1 MNHTCLLEYMYILYM
16 YQCCISMW
24 MCGAR
29 TEAQGLA
36 VIALRFAKGSVES
49 THKVPTSQAQPLP
62 AHE

>member
-1 MNHTCLLEYMYILYM
+1 
-16 YQCCISMW
+16 MW

-49 THKVPTSQAQPLP
+49 TYKVPTSQP
-62 AHE
+62 ATTCTRITQTGAPRAVASPGLD